1 MWAKRFLEELHFR
14 FRIVAYRRSCSS
26 VLLVVVVV
34 VVVVVCVCLVSLFS
48 FSSGYCGGGRGGG
61 GGGGVSWL
69 FVEELPRSPSCKQ
82 RPVACM
88 HACLLAWLLAW
99 TRKRTTFSCGR
110 FEPWPR
116 RIRQVGRIQHGDNQW
131 CPPHS
136 NTLRQP
142 RHSHPRIAVFGQRA
156 YAGAVR
162 KSNLVCELIISTLSS
177 LIHDL
182 CLCLC
187 LCLSLSLS
195 ISLKVSEW
203 TILQMLFLLN
213 ADITNKDC
221 ARSWHKSCSDYT
233 LC

>member
-1 MWAKRFLEELHFR
+1 MSEALRGGAAFPVPHCRVPTIVLEC
-14 FRIVAYRRSCSS
+14 ASRRRRRCCG
-26 VLLVVVVV
+26 
-34 VVVVVCVCLVSLFS
+34 VCVWCLCLVSRVGIAEEKEEGEEFHGFVLMS
-48 FSSGYCGGGRGGG
+48 FQGVPVVSSGQ
-61 GGGGVSWL
+61 L
-69 FVEELPRSPSCKQ
+69 H
-82 RPVACM
+82 ACM
-88 HACLLAWLLAW
+88 DACLLAWLLAW

-131 CPPHS
+131 CPPAHSSRAWYHHS

-182 CLCLC
+182 
-187 LCLSLSLS
+187 SLSLS
-195 ISLKVSEW
+195 RFPSNSQNGLYYRCCCCW
-203 TILQMLFLLN
+203 MRT
-213 ADITNKDC
+213 
-221 ARSWHKSCSDYT
+221 
-233 LC
+233 